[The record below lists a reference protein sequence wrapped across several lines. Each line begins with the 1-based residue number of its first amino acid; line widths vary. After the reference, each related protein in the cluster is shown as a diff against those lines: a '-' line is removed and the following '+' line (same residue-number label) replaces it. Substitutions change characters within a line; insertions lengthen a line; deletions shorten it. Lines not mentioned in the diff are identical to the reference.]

1 MCFNLGFFLFK
12 SRYVLGCDDEN
23 VALKKNINVSFNG
36 WAEADIEFLLGEV
49 KGKVIVFI
57 IECSLKCT
65 IKIVIGA

>member
-1 MCFNLGFFLFK
+1 M
-12 SRYVLGCDDEN
+12 
-23 VALKKNINVSFNG
+23 ALKKNINVSFNG